1 MSKPS
6 RIYKCTECGYTSSNW
21 LGRCPNCNSWNTLEE
36 VILEKEVQ
44 KTKKKDASVKA
55 LSLREIKA
63 KSIERITTDY
73 PETDRL
79 LGGGVVPGSVLL
91 IGGEPGIGKS
101 TLMLQLSESF
111 SRKGLKVLYNC
122 AEESVYQVGLRA
134 SRLNIGGE
142 NLRIISEISLDNAIS
157 VYEEIKPDIFIID
170 SIQAV
175 RDESLPAQP
184 GTVTQIK
191 LCTSKIIDLAKR
203 DNSVVFITGHVTKE
217 GILAGPKTLEHMVD
231 GVFYFEGDRDGI
243 IRLIR
248 SVKNR
253 YGDTNEVA
261 FMEMTPEGLK
271 EISNPSLFFVREGLG
286 STPGA
291 TVSVIVEGTRPILVE
306 VQALVTRSVYAAPRR
321 VVQGVD
327 FNRFS
332 FILAVLEKL
341 LQLPLF
347 NKDVFLN
354 IPGGVT
360 VKDPALDLS
369 IALAVISSILEVP
382 LTSELFSFGEIGLTG
397 EIRQVMWHEKRVETA
412 LRLGY
417 SEGIVPL
424 KRKEDDPRIRGVRTL
439 KEVYNIIKDARSY
452 VRPV

>member
-1 MSKPS
+1 MSKTS
-6 RIYKCTECGYTSSNW
+6 RVYRCTECGYTTSHW
-21 LGRCPNCNSWNTLEE
+21 LGRCPNCDSWNTLEE
-36 VILEKEVQ
+36 VAIEKESE
-44 KTKKKDASVKA
+44 KAKPKSIPARA
-55 LSLREIKA
+55 LSLNEIKA
-63 KSIERITTDY
+63 RSIERITTDY

-111 SRKGLKVLYNC
+111 SKKGLKVLYNC

-134 SRLNIGGE
+134 SRLNINGE
-142 NLRIISEISLDNAIS
+142 NLRVISEISLDNAIA
-157 VYEEIKPDIFIID
+157 VYDEIKPDIFIVD

-175 RDESLPAQP
+175 KDESLPAQP

-203 DNSVVFITGHVTKE
+203 DNSVAFITGHVTKE

-231 GVFYFEGDRDGI
+231 GVFYFEGDRDGVV
-243 IRLIR
+243 RLLR

-261 FMEMTPEGLK
+261 FMEMTSEGLK

-291 TVSVIVEGTRPILVE
+291 TISVIIEGTRPILVE
-306 VQALVTRSVYAAPRR
+306 VQALVTRSVYAVPRR
-321 VVQGVD
+321 VVQGID

-354 IPGGVT
+354 IPGGIT
-360 VKDPALDLS
+360 VKDPAVDLS
-369 IALAVISSILEVP
+369 VALAVISSALEIP

-397 EIRQVMWHEKRVETA
+397 EIRQVMWHEKRIETA

-417 SEGIVPL
+417 TEGLVPL
-424 KRKEDDPRIRGVRTL
+424 KRREETQGVKGVRTL
-439 KEVYNIIKDARSY
+439 KEVYDLVKY
-452 VRPV
+452 VRFNVGSL

>member
-1 MSKPS
+1 MSKLT
-6 RIYKCTECGYTSSNW
+6 RTYRCTECGYISSNW

-36 VILEKEVQ
+36 IIPEKEIR
-44 KTKKKDASVKA
+44 KTKPKGAPVKA
-55 LSLREIKA
+55 LSLKDIKA
-63 KSIERITTDY
+63 KSIERIATDY
-73 PETDRL
+73 PETDKL

-101 TLMLQLSESF
+101 TFMLQLSESF
-111 SRKGLKVLYNC
+111 SKKGLRVLYNC

-134 SRLNIGGE
+134 SRLNINGE
-142 NLRIISEISLDNAIS
+142 NLRVISEVSLDNAIS

-175 RDESLPAQP
+175 RDESLPSQP
-184 GTVTQIK
+184 GTITQIK

-203 DNSVVFITGHVTKE
+203 DNSIAFITGHVTKE

-231 GVFYFEGDRDGI
+231 GVFYFEGDRDGVV
-243 IRLIR
+243 RLIR

-261 FMEMTPEGLK
+261 FMEMTPEGLM

-291 TVSVIVEGTRPILVE
+291 TVSVIMEGTRPILVE
-306 VQALVTRSVYAAPRR
+306 VQALVTRSVYAVPRR
-321 VVQGVD
+321 VVQGID
-327 FNRFS
+327 FNRAS

-360 VKDPALDLS
+360 VKDPGLDLS
-369 IALAVISSILEVP
+369 VALAVISSALEVP

-424 KRKEDDPRIRGVRTL
+424 KKKEDDPRIRGVRTL
-439 KEVYNIIKDARSY
+439 KEVYSIIKDARSY
-452 VRPV
+452 VRPL

>member
-1 MSKPS
+1 MSKAS
-6 RIYKCTECGYTSSNW
+6 RVYRCTECGYTTSHW
-21 LGRCPNCNSWNTLEE
+21 LGRCPNCDSWNTLEE
-36 VILEKEVQ
+36 VILEKGAE
-44 KTKKKDASVKA
+44 KTKPKSAPTKA
-55 LSLREIKA
+55 LSLSEIKT

-111 SRKGLKVLYNC
+111 SKKGLRVLYNC

-134 SRLNIGGE
+134 SRLNIKGE
-142 NLRIISEISLDNAIS
+142 NLRIISEVSLDNAIAI
-157 VYEEIKPDIFIID
+157 YEEVKPDIFIID

-175 RDESLPAQP
+175 KDESLPTQP

-191 LCTSKIIDLAKR
+191 LCTSRIIDIAKR
-203 DNSVVFITGHVTKE
+203 DNSVAFITGHVTKE
-217 GILAGPKTLEHMVD
+217 GVLAGPKTLEHMVD
-231 GVFYFEGDRDGI
+231 GVFYFEGDRDGMV
-243 IRLIR
+243 RLLR

-271 EISNPSLFFVREGLG
+271 EMSNPSLFFVREGLG

-291 TVSVIVEGTRPILVE
+291 TISVIMEGTRPILVE
-306 VQALVTRSVYAAPRR
+306 VQALVARSVYAVPRR
-321 VVQGVD
+321 VVQGID

-360 VKDPALDLS
+360 VKDPAIDLS
-369 IALAVISSILEVP
+369 IALAVISSTLEIP

-424 KRKEDDPRIRGVRTL
+424 KRKEDNPSVRGVRTL
-439 KEVYNIIKDARSY
+439 KEVYDLIKNAGLH
-452 VRPV
+452 VRLV

>member
-1 MSKPS
+1 MSKSS
-6 RIYKCTECGYTSSNW
+6 RTYRCTECGYISSNW

-36 VILEKEVQ
+36 VIPEKETQ
-44 KTKKKDASVKA
+44 KVKPKSVPVKA
-55 LSLREIKA
+55 LSLKEIGA
-63 KSIERITTDY
+63 KSIERINTDY

-101 TLMLQLSESF
+101 TFMLQLSESF
-111 SRKGLKVLYNC
+111 SRKGLRVLYNC

-134 SRLNIGGE
+134 HRLNINGE
-142 NLRIISEISLDNAIS
+142 NLRVISEVSLDNAIA

-175 RDESLPAQP
+175 RDESLPSQP

-203 DNSVVFITGHVTKE
+203 DNSVAFITGHVTKE
-217 GILAGPKTLEHMVD
+217 GVLAGPKTLEHMVD
-231 GVFYFEGDRDGI
+231 GVFYFEGDRDGVV
-243 IRLIR
+243 RLIR

-261 FMEMTPEGLK
+261 FMEMTPEGLR
-271 EISNPSLFFVREGLG
+271 EIANPSLFFVREGLG

-291 TVSVIVEGTRPILVE
+291 TVGVIMEGTRPILVE
-306 VQALVTRSVYAAPRR
+306 VQALVTRSVYAVPRR
-321 VVQGVD
+321 VVQGID
-327 FNRFS
+327 FNRAS

-360 VKDPALDLS
+360 VKDPALDLPV
-369 IALAVISSILEVP
+369 ALAVISSALDIP
-382 LTSELFSFGEIGLTG
+382 LSSELFSFGEIGLTG

-417 SEGIVPL
+417 TEGIVPL
-424 KRKEDDPRIRGVRTL
+424 KRKEEDPKVIGVRTL
-439 KEVYNIIKDARSY
+439 KEVYSIIKDARPY
-452 VRPV
+452 VRPL

>member
-1 MSKPS
+1 MSKSS
-6 RIYKCTECGYTSSNW
+6 RTYRCTECGYISSNW

-36 VILEKEVQ
+36 VIPEKETQ
-44 KTKKKDASVKA
+44 KVKPKSTPVKA
-55 LSLREIKA
+55 LSLKEIGA
-63 KSIERITTDY
+63 KSIERINTDY

-101 TLMLQLSESF
+101 TFMLQLSESF
-111 SRKGLKVLYNC
+111 SRKGLRVLYNC

-134 SRLNIGGE
+134 HRLNINGE
-142 NLRIISEISLDNAIS
+142 NLRVISEVSLDNAIA

-175 RDESLPAQP
+175 RDESLPSQP

-203 DNSVVFITGHVTKE
+203 DNSVAFITGHVTKE
-217 GILAGPKTLEHMVD
+217 GVLAGPKTLEHMVD
-231 GVFYFEGDRDGI
+231 GVFYFEGDRDGVV
-243 IRLIR
+243 RLIR

-261 FMEMTPEGLK
+261 FMEMTPEGLR
-271 EISNPSLFFVREGLG
+271 EIVNPSLFFVREGLG

-291 TVSVIVEGTRPILVE
+291 TVGVIMEGTRPILVE
-306 VQALVTRSVYAAPRR
+306 VQALVTRSVYAVPRR
-321 VVQGVD
+321 VVQGID
-327 FNRFS
+327 FNRAS

-360 VKDPALDLS
+360 VKDPALDLPV
-369 IALAVISSILEVP
+369 ALAVISSALDVP
-382 LTSELFSFGEIGLTG
+382 LSSELFSFGEIGLTG

-417 SEGIVPL
+417 TEGIVPL
-424 KRKEDDPRIRGVRTL
+424 KRKEEDPKVIGVRTL
-439 KEVYNIIKDARSY
+439 KEVYSIIKDARPY
-452 VRPV
+452 VRPL

>member
-1 MSKPS
+1 MSKSS
-6 RIYKCTECGYTSSNW
+6 RTYRCAECGYISSNW

-36 VILEKEVQ
+36 VIPEKETQ
-44 KTKKKDASVKA
+44 KVKPKSVPVKA
-55 LSLREIKA
+55 LSLKEIGA
-63 KSIERITTDY
+63 KSIERINTDY

-101 TLMLQLSESF
+101 TFMLQLSESF
-111 SRKGLKVLYNC
+111 SRKGLRVLYNC

-134 SRLNIGGE
+134 HRLNINGE
-142 NLRIISEISLDNAIS
+142 NLRVISEVSLDNAIA

-175 RDESLPAQP
+175 RDESLPSQP

-203 DNSVVFITGHVTKE
+203 DNSVAFITGHVTKE
-217 GILAGPKTLEHMVD
+217 GVLAGPKTLEHMVD
-231 GVFYFEGDRDGI
+231 GVFYFEGDRDGVV
-243 IRLIR
+243 RLIR

-261 FMEMTPEGLK
+261 FMEMTPEGLR
-271 EISNPSLFFVREGLG
+271 EIVNPSLFFVREGLG

-291 TVSVIVEGTRPILVE
+291 TVGVIMEGTRPILVE
-306 VQALVTRSVYAAPRR
+306 VQALVTRSVYAVPRR
-321 VVQGVD
+321 VVQGID
-327 FNRFS
+327 FNRAS

-360 VKDPALDLS
+360 VKDPALDLPV
-369 IALAVISSILEVP
+369 ALAVISSALDIP
-382 LTSELFSFGEIGLTG
+382 LSSELFSFGEIGLTG

-417 SEGIVPL
+417 TEGIVPL
-424 KRKEDDPRIRGVRTL
+424 KRKEEDPKVIGVRTL
-439 KEVYNIIKDARSY
+439 KEVYSIIKDARPY
-452 VRPV
+452 VRPL